1 MTQLTQDEIV
11 SSTKTVIS
19 GLESL
24 KLEHHAGLQTLETS
38 LKAVSQESNGDIPL
52 ISEKS
57 EILHKSLEMID
68 IGIEEAKV
76 KLMSFKS
83 CWKRNLKLNCVHLFT
98 FIRLWWRLQ
107 HICKSQK
114 QKNKN

>member
-1 MTQLTQDEIV
+1 MFTMCKSELSHVIVLVLSVHNCVLLFYHSSPPLSVIMTQLTQDEIV

-24 KLEHHAGLQTLETS
+24 KVEHHAGLQALESS
-38 LKAVSQESNGDIPL
+38 LKAVSEESNGDVPL

-57 EILHKSLEMID
+57 EILHKSMEMID

-76 KLMSFKS
+76 QKS
-83 CWKRNLKLNCVHLFT
+83 K
-98 FIRLWWRLQ
+98 
-107 HICKSQK
+107 
-114 QKNKN
+114 

>member
-24 KLEHHAGLQTLETS
+24 KIEHHADLQALET
-38 LKAVSQESNGDIPL
+38 AYNGKGGNQDSGSSDSIL
-52 ISEKS
+52 TNEKS
-57 EILHKSLEMID
+57 DILNKSLEMID

-76 KLMSFKS
+76 RILAF
-83 CWKRNLKLNCVHLFT
+83 
-98 FIRLWWRLQ
+98 
-107 HICKSQK
+107 
-114 QKNKN
+114 

>member
-24 KLEHHAGLQTLETS
+24 KIEHHAGLQALESS
-38 LKAVSQESNGDIPL
+38 LKQLAASQDATQVTEKQVLG
-52 ISEKS
+52 EKS
-57 EILHKSLEMID
+57 EILHKSLDMID

-76 KLMSFKS
+76 NIPFLCLCF
-83 CWKRNLKLNCVHLFT
+83 
-98 FIRLWWRLQ
+98 FIYTSWQSIYL
-107 HICKSQK
+107 SY
-114 QKNKN
+114 

>member
-24 KLEHHAGLQTLETS
+24 KLEHHAGLQTLEAS
-38 LKAVSQESNGDIPL
+38 LKAVSQEANGDVPL

-76 KLMSFKS
+76 RRILG
-83 CWKRNLKLNCVHLFT
+83 
-98 FIRLWWRLQ
+98 
-107 HICKSQK
+107 
-114 QKNKN
+114 

>member
-24 KLEHHAGLQTLETS
+24 KIEHHADLHALES
-38 LKAVSQESNGDIPL
+38 SLNLKANQDSGTSDTILATEKTDIL
-52 ISEKS
+52 S
-57 EILHKSLEMID
+57 KSLEMID

-76 KLMSFKS
+76 
-83 CWKRNLKLNCVHLFT
+83 
-98 FIRLWWRLQ
+98 
-107 HICKSQK
+107 
-114 QKNKN
+114 

>member
-24 KLEHHAGLQTLETS
+24 KLEHHAGLQALETS
-38 LKAVSQESNGDIPL
+38 LKAVSQESKESNGDVPV

-76 KLMSFKS
+76 K
-83 CWKRNLKLNCVHLFT
+83 
-98 FIRLWWRLQ
+98 
-107 HICKSQK
+107 
-114 QKNKN
+114 

>member
-24 KLEHHAGLQTLETS
+24 KIEHHAGLQAAETNIKS
-38 LKAVSQESNGDIPL
+38 GSQDSSGDTVL
-52 ISEKS
+52 SSEKS
-57 EILHKSLEMID
+57 DILRKSLDMID

-76 KLMSFKS
+76 SCGKS
-83 CWKRNLKLNCVHLFT
+83 TALF
-98 FIRLWWRLQ
+98 IVQWLRR
-107 HICKSQK
+107 
-114 QKNKN
+114 